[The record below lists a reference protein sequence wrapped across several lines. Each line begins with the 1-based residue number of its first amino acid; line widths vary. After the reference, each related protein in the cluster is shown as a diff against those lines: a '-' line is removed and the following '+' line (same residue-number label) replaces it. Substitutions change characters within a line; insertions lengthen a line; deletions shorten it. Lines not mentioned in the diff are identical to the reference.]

1 MVALPIRLKRAV
13 VSSLLIICINFAHHR
28 SLMFSEVCEGNY
40 GKYRLY
46 GLVIRWEKYRKVDFV
61 LCECLVKRM
70 ISNCLC
76 LSQ

>member
-13 VSSLLIICINFAHHR
+13 VSSLLIICISFAHR
-28 SLMFSEVCEGNY
+28 LSLMFSEVCEGKH

-46 GLVIRWEKYRKVDFV
+46 GLVIRWERYRKVDFV
-61 LCECLVKRM
+61 LCECLVKH